1 MKKFI
6 VFTVVFFSII
16 ISTLVSCIEKKNETI
31 DKSIYHIVKNG
42 INFDRNY
49 FNNEYV
55 RIISDSMCFDT
66 SVLTQVVYEFG
77 YDSLIVY
84 FHVNGLSEPGQEY
97 GIYMYGSTS
106 VNLNAPKTKYDYILK
121 KRITEIDKDL
131 VSCDLLLTQKIENID
146 VAASIESDFSN
157 LRNKI
162 IEYSVDTNAQVIS
175 KTKNLKSK
183 LSKVQSICYPKMRI
197 AYSNNLKN
205 KLWSEDIDVKSNG
218 KVITFTGGIFAAN
231 KNKEDMYNTILPML
245 EAYRF
250 KRVNFKWYE
259 YDDKYTY
266 WDIESKEDKN
276 IE

>member
-1 MKKFI
+1 MKKLLLAIIAIFI
-6 VFTVVFFSII
+6 L
-16 ISTLVSCIEKKNETI
+16 ISCVEHKSAENE
-31 DKSIYHIVKNG
+31 SPVYHIVKNG

-49 FNNEYV
+49 SNDEYV

-66 SVLTQVVYEFG
+66 SVLTQVVSEFG

-84 FHVNGLSEPGQEY
+84 FHINGLSEPGQEY

-106 VNLNAPKTKYDYILK
+106 VNLNAAKTKSEYILK
-121 KRITEIDKDL
+121 KTITEIDKDL
-131 VSCDLLLTQKIENID
+131 LSCDLFMTQKIENID
-146 VAASIESDFSN
+146 IAASIESDFSK
-157 LRNKI
+157 LRNKVL
-162 IEYSVDTNAQVIS
+162 EYSTDTNTQIIS
-175 KTKNLKSK
+175 KIKNLKSK
-183 LSKVQSICYPKMRI
+183 LSKAQSICYPKMRI
-197 AYSNNLKN
+197 SYSNNLKN

-218 KVITFTGGIFAAN
+218 KTITFTGGIFAAN
-231 KNKEDMYNTILPML
+231 KNKEDMYQTILPML

-250 KRVNFKWYE
+250 KRVIFKWYE